1 MLMGN
6 LLQFIVNN
14 GVIVPP
20 KIVSAQNMF
29 KCPRLIQRTAAA
41 CMLCPH
47 VSRSLWAELMQMWVA
62 GGDKRQCIAVFGEG
76 VQFPIYIGREATV
89 GRLKA
94 NQPTSYI

>member
-1 MLMGN
+1 
-6 LLQFIVNN
+6 
-14 GVIVPP
+14 
-20 KIVSAQNMF
+20 
-29 KCPRLIQRTAAA
+29 
-41 CMLCPH
+41 
-47 VSRSLWAELMQMWVA
+47 MQMWVA